1 MARVIKLVSIDV
13 AAHCRRLGIAL
24 ADCAAIGDSTSD
36 LPLFREVGLAIA
48 LNGTPE
54 IRAAAALALQTR
66 DLTDVLPWLAPDYC

>member
-24 ADCAAIGDSTSD
+24 ADCAAIGDSASD
-36 LPLFREVGLAIA
+36 LPLFRAVGLPIA
-48 LNGTPE
+48 LNGAPE